1 MRACCLASLVCFASL
16 STSAQSSS
24 SEVAGAPRTV
34 QAATMIEQSLATLS
48 GGLPVSDVTMKGA
61 YTVIDSHGTQSGT
74 ITLVATASGQGQS
87 TVVLPSGSYTET
99 RSISATSASMIETGP
114 DGVPH
119 AISTQTALS
128 PSPAWFYPALVLA
141 SASLPNHLSS
151 YVGQETLDGEAV
163 HHLAVWW
170 LPANSSS
177 SASPTLTGFWQQVTE
192 HEIYLDASSLLPVS
206 MTFLLHPYDP
216 NDPGKP
222 LMTHR
227 GISIDGTVDL
237 RFSDY
242 QQVQGRFVALHV
254 HSTLKTGTRAVTS
267 DIQVSSVTFNTGV
280 TINMPTA
287 VN

>member
-1 MRACCLASLVCFASL
+1 MRACCLASIVCFAFL

-24 SEVAGAPRTV
+24 SEVTGAPRTV
-34 QAATMIEQSLATLS
+34 QAATIIEQSLATLN

-61 YTVIDSHGTQSGT
+61 YTVIDTDGTQSGT

-99 RSISATSASMIETGP
+99 RSLSATSARMIETGP

-119 AISTQTALS
+119 AISTQAALS

-151 YVGQETLDGEAV
+151 YVGQETLNGEAV

-170 LPANSSS
+170 LPANNS

-192 HEIYLDASSLLPVS
+192 HDIYLDASSLLPVS

-216 NDPGKP
+216 NDAGKP

-227 GISIDGTVDL
+227 GIGTDGTVEV

-242 QQVQGRFVALHV
+242 QQIQGRFVALHIHV
-254 HSTLKTGTRAVTS
+254 TLKTGTRAVTS
-267 DIQVSSVTFNTGV
+267 DIQVSSVTFNTGA